1 VREGRLCVHWSGR
14 DFLGALK
21 SRGFSRGWGGPRNG
35 RKLPSFLEGLPFFWP
50 RPMLESRV
58 RPGMVLVWWE
68 SQEIDLRR
76 NAL

>member
-1 VREGRLCVHWSGR
+1 MSIGVGETSLVRLRVGVLAVVG
-14 DFLGALK
+14 
-21 SRGFSRGWGGPRNG
+21 GGPRNG